1 VGGLAMDKDALI
13 ALLEER
19 QDEETFEEARRA
31 LDSALAEGENASL
44 LLDYG
49 YIHECRGRAG
59 IREAIRWYE
68 RSLALDP
75 ASERTRHQLI
85 QAYAALGETHQ
96 AIELYKQRL
105 AAAPG
110 DIVEYRC
117 LAHAH
122 LAAGEYEE
130 AGNVVEAGLEL
141 GQDVGLLEQRGS
153 VLAGQSHPEEALA
166 TWERVF
172 QLDGERISAR
182 YSRAFLLERLGRLP
196 DAAVEW
202 QTIIAWLRERGYDIQ
217 AEWPERELARL
228 QGVVNE

>member
-1 VGGLAMDKDALI
+1 MDKDDLI

-19 QDEETFEEARRA
+19 QDEETFEQTKRV
-31 LDSALAEGENASL
+31 LDAALAEGEDAGL

-75 ASERTRHQLI
+75 TIERTRHQLI
-85 QAYAALGETHQ
+85 QAYAAIGQTHE

-105 AAAPG
+105 AAAP
-110 DIVEYRC
+110 DEIVEYRC
-117 LAHAH
+117 LAHAY
-122 LAAGEYEE
+122 LAGGEYEE
-130 AGNVVEAGLEL
+130 AGKIVEAGLRL
-141 GQDVGLLEQRGS
+141 TQDVGLLEQQGS
-153 VLAGQSHPEEALA
+153 VLAGQGQEDEALA

-172 QLDGERISAR
+172 ELDGERISAR
-182 YSRAFLLERLGRLP
+182 YSRAFLLERLGRFT
-196 DAAVEW
+196 DAVAEW
-202 QTIIAWLRERGYDIQ
+202 EAIIAWLRERGYDIQ

-228 QGVVNE
+228 QGVASE